1 MRALLSS
8 TTSIALAILAPSAH
22 AETVQDEAP
31 PVTPAP
37 AQPVPIST
45 LPPAPPTQLEPMPFG
60 APIRSGVAIG
70 YESGLWGSF
79 LLQAVRLRIPLGSTW
94 ATTVKGLLTHPTDH
108 TGNVHPHFGGG
119 RVDITG
125 GSPVIMGFARM
136 YGGAGITVTTKV
148 LGTGGN
154 KDVHV
159 GATGYFGFELFVSRG
174 VSFMAE
180 IGGGSNVDGSAA
192 GAMITAGVQVYLGS

>member
-1 MRALLSS
+1 MRLLPSLV
-8 TTSIALAILAPSAH
+8 IPLVLA
-22 AETVQDEAP
+22 TVAARAGAQEEDPPAT
-31 PVTPAP
+31 PVTPLRAE
-37 AQPVPIST
+37 PVPITT
-45 LPPAPPTQLEPMPFG
+45 LPPAPTTDLTPMPFG
-60 APIRSGVAIG
+60 KPIKQGVALG

-79 LLQAVRLRIPLGSTW
+79 LLQAVRLRIPVSTTW
-94 ATTVKGLLTHPTDH
+94 GFVVKGLLTHPTDH

-119 RVDITG
+119 RLDMFG
-125 GSPVIMGFARM
+125 GSPIIMGFARM

-154 KDVHV
+154 KDAHF
-159 GATGYFGFELFVSRG
+159 GATGYFGFEFFVSRG